1 MNKEEL
7 KSYFEKLAEDAGL
20 EPTARQI
27 NKFVN
32 LAIELKEEAEITLEE
47 LIEEFSNSWS
57 EFVEEIATYMFGIIE
72 EEQEDMEDGI
82 EE

>member
-1 MNKEEL
+1 MM
-7 KSYFEKLAEDAGL
+7 S
-20 EPTARQI
+20 
-27 NKFVN
+27 
-32 LAIELKEEAEITLEE
+32 IELKEEAEITLEE
-47 LIEEFSNSWS
+47 LIEEFSSIAPDDENSWS